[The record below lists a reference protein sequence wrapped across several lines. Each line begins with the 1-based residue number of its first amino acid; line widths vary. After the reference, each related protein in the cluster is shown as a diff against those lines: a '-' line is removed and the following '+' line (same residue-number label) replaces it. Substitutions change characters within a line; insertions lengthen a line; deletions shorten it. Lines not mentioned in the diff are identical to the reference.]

1 MSEENN
7 NQNVQEVQENE
18 KVGNVKV
25 QTKPK
30 VKKSK
35 IRMFAVILFILIF
48 SAVSYI
54 QLRGSY
60 LEYLEL
66 GQNYIDVFK
75 RAKNGEMYSYT
86 YIGTYVI
93 DQNIIIGSNS
103 VVGEL
108 ESLVYVSKNIDTNT
122 IVIEALINTQGDYE
136 KYLRIYLTDL
146 ID

>member
-7 NQNVQEVQENE
+7 NQNVQEVQESK
-18 KVGNVKV
+18 KVENVKV

-30 VKKSK
+30 GKNSK

-66 GQNYIDVFK
+66 GQNYIDVF
-75 RAKNGEMYSYT
+75 RTNLMYKYT
-86 YIGTYVI
+86 IMAINFVVLFL
-93 DQNIIIGSNS
+93 II
-103 VVGEL
+103 
-108 ESLVYVSKNIDTNT
+108 YFTNRG
-122 IVIEALINTQGDYE
+122 IKKGL
-136 KYLRIYLTDL
+136 KPFF
-146 ID
+146 